1 MRSYIQVDPD
11 MTSDCE
17 VLLHNE
23 GDQMNLG
30 MMKLDRAKT
39 QTTHLVVVWHYVVG
53 QPNIDV
59 PNILN
64 NLGRKDNQWDKKG
77 NTQKIDQE
85 EVELIATSR
94 KAFGFFKPFEVLT
107 ILLFAYSFKKAF
119 MWGNLQNVWLC
130 PKYHVFALAY
140 YQAIAN
146 LLLASIR

>member
-30 MMKLDRAKT
+30 LMKLDPVQT
-39 QTTHLVVVWHYVVG
+39 HTTHLVVVRHYVVG

-64 NLGRKDNQWDKKG
+64 NLGRKDNQ
-77 NTQKIDQE
+77 
-85 EVELIATSR
+85 
-94 KAFGFFKPFEVLT
+94 
-107 ILLFAYSFKKAF
+107 
-119 MWGNLQNVWLC
+119 
-130 PKYHVFALAY
+130 
-140 YQAIAN
+140 
-146 LLLASIR
+146 